1 MYAHICN
8 LCIDVM
14 RVSMCIDIFVHA
26 YECVHVKCIRIH
38 AHTHMAGAS
47 EEIIGRWL
55 AKEPTRR
62 ANIILATKVM
72 GYSGLSDTAG
82 NRKVTL
88 GTGGKIL
95 ENGKP
100 QGAKARLD
108 RESILEACEA
118 SLKRLQTDYID
129 VYQLHW
135 PDRYAPTFG
144 ALCYDPKKERA
155 ATPFAETVA
164 AIKELIDSGKIK
176 YWGLSNESTFG
187 VCELIKAAD
196 ASGCPRPV
204 SIQNQF
210 SLLYRPF
217 EGELAEACAPSHY
230 DIGLLPWTPLGGGM
244 LTDKYIGSDGKVLK
258 QEDFPK
264 DARFGKYVN
273 WMVRMKQGTPLSPSY
288 SHTDTLTHVRM
299 HTCTHAHAA
308 HMRMC
313 ARTHTHTRS
322 VTHTHIHLHIHTCS
336 LTQNPCRLPYS
347 HFCSFC
353 LSRSLTNSLSRSLA
367 LSLSHSLPS
376 LSLSRSPTLSPLSR
390 RPRKNSC
397 GGIRANRQGS
407 RFCPVLL
414 FLFPAKHSN
423 ITRLFLRKRDPSY
436 LCWKKKNQGCLL

>member
-1 MYAHICN
+1 MRVSI
-8 LCIDVM
+8 CIDV
-14 RVSMCIDIFVHA
+14 FVYA
-26 YECVHVKCIRIH
+26 YECVHVTCIRIH

-144 ALCYDPKKERA
+144 ALCYDPRKERA

-196 ASGCPRPV
+196 ALGCPRPV

-273 WMVRMKQGTPLSPSY
+273 WMVRMKQGTPLSLSY

-308 HMRMC
+308 HMHMC
-313 ARTHTHTRS
+313 ARTHTHAHAVS
-322 VTHTHIHLHIHTCS
+322 HAHTYTYTHTCS
-336 LTQNPCRLPYS
+336 LTQC
-347 HFCSFC
+347 
-353 LSRSLTNSLSRSLA
+353 SLSVIPMPSYLLPLLLFLA
-367 LSLSHSLPS
+367 LLLSYSFA
-376 LSLSRSPTLSPLSR
+376 LSLSRSPTLPLSPLSR
-390 RPRKNSC
+390 RPRQNSC

-414 FLFPAKHSN
+414 FLFPTKHSN
-423 ITRLFLRKRDPSY
+423 ITRLFLRKRDP
-436 LCWKKKNQGCLL
+436 